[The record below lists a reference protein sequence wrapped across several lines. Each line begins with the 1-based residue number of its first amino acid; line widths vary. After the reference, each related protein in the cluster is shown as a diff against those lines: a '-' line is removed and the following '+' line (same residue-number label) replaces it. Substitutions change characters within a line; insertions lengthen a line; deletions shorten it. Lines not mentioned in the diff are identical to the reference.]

1 MKNIAILFIFFA
13 LSITNALAQDDLT
26 LWYRQPAAVWTEA
39 LPVGNGRLGAMV
51 FGRVD
56 EELLQLNEAT
66 LWSGGPV
73 KHNVNPQSKDY
84 LPQVREALFRH
95 DYDSAYKLARHMQGV
110 YSQNYL
116 PLGDLLIRQKFGGN
130 SNTPASYKRN
140 LNIADAVTTTSFTV
154 NGVDYKREI
163 FASAPAQV
171 IVIKLSASK
180 PKQISALIK
189 ANSLIRHHN
198 EAAGKDLLLLKGKAP
213 AHSDPNYHSSKE
225 PIIYEDASG
234 CNGMRF
240 EMLVKAVTQDG
251 MVSTDTSGITIKDAS
266 EVLLFVSAATSF
278 NSFDKCPDSEGK
290 DEHQLALRYLQQSL
304 NKNYSSLLKEHLADY
319 QHFFNRVSL
328 AFNNSQSS
336 KASLPTDERLEAY
349 TKGGDDD
356 GLEALYF
363 QYGRYLLIASSRT
376 PNAPANLQG
385 IWNNMM
391 QPPWSSNYTIN
402 INTQMN
408 YWPSEVGNLSELHQ
422 PALDLV
428 KNLSVTGA
436 VTAKEFYGIDKG
448 WVAHH
453 NSDIW
458 ALSNAVGNVGSGD
471 PKWANWSMG
480 ANWMSRDL
488 WEHYLFTGDKKFLEK
503 TAYPIMKGAAEFA
516 LRWLVTD
523 DSGYL
528 VTAPSF
534 SPENEYFFDGKKQ
547 SSISI
552 ATTMDIS
559 IIRDLFG
566 NLVTAGKI
574 LGTDKAFTDTLQK
587 KIARLYPFRIGRKG
601 NLQEWFQDYEDPE
614 PHHRHVSHLY
624 ALHPAT
630 QISPVTTPVLAN
642 AAKRTL
648 ELRGDDGT
656 GWSLAWKVNFWAR
669 LLDGDHAYKL
679 YRNLLRLTKETA
691 TDYGS
696 HGGAYP
702 NLFDAHPP
710 FQIDGNFA
718 GTAGVAEMLLQSQNN
733 ELHLLPAIP
742 AKWASGSVKGLRA
755 RGGFEVSI
763 NWNNQLV
770 QNAVITSL
778 NGGVC
783 NIRTANKVGVKG
795 ISAKATNTASGYVL
809 SFNTEKGKKYEVVS
823 SE

>member
-1 MKNIAILFIFFA
+1 MKHIITIA
-13 LSITNALAQDDLT
+13 LSLLVSVIAFAQNQLE
-26 LWYRQPAAVWTEA
+26 LWYKQPAAVWTEA
-39 LPVGNGRLGAMV
+39 LPVGNGRVGAMV
-51 FGRVD
+51 FGGVQN
-56 EELLQLNEAT
+56 ELLQLNEAT

-73 KHNVNPQSKDY
+73 KHNVNPESKDY
-84 LPQVREALFRH
+84 LPQVREALFKH
-95 DYDSAYKLARHMQGV
+95 DYDKAYELAKHMQGM

-116 PLGDLLIRQKFGGN
+116 PLGDLSIKQSFADTSVTAYN
-130 SNTPASYKRN
+130 RN
-140 LNIADAVTTTSFTV
+140 LNIANAVSTTTFTV
-154 NGVDYKREI
+154 SGVKYTREI

-171 IVIKLSASK
+171 IIVRITADKE
-180 PKQISALIK
+180 KQINTVIGT
-189 ANSLIRHHN
+189 NSLIRYEHATIGN
-198 EAAGKDLLLLKGKAP
+198 DVLLLKGKAP
-213 AHSDPNYHSSKE
+213 AHSDPNYHSSKN
-225 PIIYEDASG
+225 PIVYEDASG

-240 EMLVKAVTQDG
+240 ELLVKAVSKDG
-251 MVSTDTSGITIKDAS
+251 IIKTDTTGIDVKGAS
-266 EVLLFVSAATSF
+266 ELTLYISAATSF
-278 NSFDKCPDSEGK
+278 NGFDKCPDKEGK
-290 DEHQLALRYLQQSL
+290 DEHQLALGYLTKAVQ
-304 NKNYSSLLKEHLADY
+304 KNYSTLLSEHLADY
-319 QHFFNRVSL
+319 HHFFNRVDLS
-328 AFNNSQSS
+328 FNNNAGS
-336 KASLPTDERLEAY
+336 KADMPTDERLDAY
-349 TKGGDDD
+349 TRGGNDD

-376 PNAPANLQG
+376 PQAPANLQG

-408 YWPSEVGNLSELHQ
+408 YWPSEVTNLSELHM
-422 PALDLV
+422 PEIDLI

-436 VTAKEFYGIDKG
+436 ATAKEFYGIDKG

-458 ALSNAVGNVGSGD
+458 ALSNAVGNVGTGD

-480 ANWMSRDL
+480 ANWLCRDL
-488 WEHYLFTGDKKFLEK
+488 WEHYLFTGDKKFLKE
-503 TAYPIMKGAAEFA
+503 TAYPVMKGAAEFA
-516 LRWLVTD
+516 LQWLVKD

-534 SPENEYFFDGKKQ
+534 SPENEYYYDGQKK

-566 NLVTAGKI
+566 SLIAADKV
-574 LGTDKAFTDTLQK
+574 LGADKAFSDML
-587 KIARLYPFRIGRKG
+587 IAKSKQLYPFRVGHKG

-614 PHHRHVSHLY
+614 PHHRHTSHLY

-630 QISPVTTPVLAN
+630 QISPVTTPELAK

-718 GTAGVAEMLLQSQNN
+718 GTAGVAEMILQSQNN

-742 AKWASGSVKGLRA
+742 SVWQSGKVKGLRA
-755 RGGFEVSI
+755 RGGFELSITWNNNAVDHASILSI
-763 NWNNQLV
+763 NGNECTVRAAVKFKINGV
-770 QNAVITSL
+770 NAAAKNTS
-778 NGGVC
+778 N
-783 NIRTANKVGVKG
+783 
-795 ISAKATNTASGYVL
+795 GYVL
-809 SFNTEKGKKYEVVS
+809 TFNTVKGKTYELVR
-823 SE
+823 SEQ

>member
-1 MKNIAILFIFFA
+1 MKYTRIIFIVFA
-13 LSITNALAQDDLT
+13 LSVTHAFAQKDLT
-26 LWYRQPAAVWTEA
+26 LWYKQPAAVWTEA

-51 FGRVD
+51 FGRVE

-73 KHNVNPQSKDY
+73 KHNVNPESKDY
-84 LPQVREALFRH
+84 LPLVREALFRH
-95 DYDSAYKLARHMQGV
+95 DYDSAYKLAKHMQGV

-116 PLGDLLIRQKFGGN
+116 PLGDLIIQQKFANN
-130 SNTPASYKRN
+130 STSSYNRN
-140 LNIADAVTTTSFTV
+140 LNIADAVSSTTFV
-154 NGVDYKREI
+154 IDGVTYKREV
-163 FASAPAQV
+163 FASAPSQV

-180 PKQISALIK
+180 PKQINAFIK
-189 ANSLIRHHN
+189 ANSLIRHQN
-198 EAAGKDLLLLKGKAP
+198 ETGGKDLLILKGKAP
-213 AHSDPNYHSSKE
+213 AHSDPNYHSSKN
-225 PIIYEDASG
+225 PIVYEDATG

-240 EMLVKAVTQDG
+240 ELLVKATSKDG
-251 MVSTDTSGITIKDAS
+251 NISTDTSGITIKDAS
-266 EVLLFVSAATSF
+266 EVVLFLSGATSF
-278 NSFDKCPDSEGK
+278 NGFDKCPDSEGK
-290 DEHQLALRYLQQSL
+290 DEHKLAQSYLNNALKKS
-304 NKNYSSLLKEHLADY
+304 YTALLTEHLADY
-319 QHFFNRVSL
+319 HHFFNRVAL
-328 AFNNSQSS
+328 NFNNNQSS
-336 KASLPTDERLEAY
+336 KTSLPTDDRLDAY

-363 QYGRYLLIASSRT
+363 QYGRYLLISSSRT
-376 PNAPANLQG
+376 PGAPANLQG

-408 YWPSEVGNLSELHQ
+408 YWPSEVTNLSELHQ

-436 VTAKEFYGIDKG
+436 ATAKEFYGIDKG

-458 ALSNAVGNVGSGD
+458 ALSNAVGNKGNGD

-488 WEHYLFTGDKKFLEK
+488 WEHYLFTGDKKFLQQ

-516 LRWLVTD
+516 LQWLVTD

-534 SPENEYFFDGKKQ
+534 SPENEYFYNGNKK
-547 SSISI
+547 SPISI

-559 IIRDLFG
+559 IIRDLFS
-566 NLVTAGKI
+566 NLITAGNT
-574 LGTDKAFTDTLQK
+574 LGIDKAFLDTLTEK
-587 KIARLYPFRIGRKG
+587 KNKLYPFRIGHKG

-614 PHHRHVSHLY
+614 PHHRHTSHLY

-630 QISPVTTPVLAN
+630 QISPIATPVLAQ

-669 LLDGDHAYKL
+669 LLDGNHAYKL

-742 AKWASGSVKGLRA
+742 DKWKSGSVKGLRA
-755 RGGFEVSI
+755 RGGFEVSFD
-763 NWNNQLV
+763 WNNNLIQH
-770 QNAVITSL
+770 AAITSL
-778 NGGVC
+778 NGNVC
-783 NIRTANKVGVKG
+783 NIRTANKVTVKG
-795 ISAKATNTASGYVL
+795 VNAKSTKTDNGYVL
-809 SFNTEKGKKYEVVS
+809 TFKTEKGKTYEMVNGQ
-823 SE
+823 